1 MPWSNHH
8 GELLNHRTLQPTIKF
23 YFVPYLPPSDG
34 WFTVL
39 HDPAQPT
46 FDIRS
51 NELVCISKLTHSSF
65 GIYFTRVHRWQ
76 HPHRKHW
83 PPQSQAGHTSL
94 GSFPNILC
102 IFSSFPK
109 ILCIFSSFP
118 LCNTIIMYYRKSSL
132 ERALSMPDSSTPR
145 SIKSITWMSIIDPS
159 SYPQT
164 QPHIQV
170 LLKFEWILFKILR
183 ILTTWTAASQA
194 SQARSLSSGETLDT
208 WIFFSGKDIQL

>member
-1 MPWSNHH
+1 MQSRYHCFVDHAMIKPSWRTFKSENPSANHQV
-8 GELLNHRTLQPTIKF
+8 LFCP
-23 YFVPYLPPSDG
+23 LPASLRWLVHCSPRSSATYI
-34 WFTVL
+34 W
-39 HDPAQPT
+39 
-46 FDIRS
+46 S

-94 GSFPNILC
+94 G
-102 IFSSFPK
+102 SFPK

>member
-1 MPWSNHH
+1 MNWSALVSSHILVL
-8 GELLNHRTLQPTIKF
+8 EYISS
-23 YFVPYLPPSDG
+23 PPGSIG
-34 WFTVL
+34 GNTPIANTGL
-39 HDPAQPT
+39 H
-46 FDIRS
+46 
-51 NELVCISKLTHSSF
+51 N
-65 GIYFTRVHRWQ
+65 
-76 HPHRKHW
+76 
-83 PPQSQAGHTSL
+83 
-94 GSFPNILC
+94 
-102 IFSSFPK
+102 PK
-109 ILCIFSSFP
+109 QGTQVWVVFQTYNAYFP

-194 SQARSLSSGETLDT
+194 SQARSLSSGEILDT
-208 WIFFSGKDIQL
+208 WIFFSGKDIKYTFINLNGCSCRLQTI

>member
-1 MPWSNHH
+1 
-8 GELLNHRTLQPTIKF
+8 
-23 YFVPYLPPSDG
+23 
-34 WFTVL
+34 
-39 HDPAQPT
+39 
-46 FDIRS
+46 
-51 NELVCISKLTHSSF
+51 
-65 GIYFTRVHRWQ
+65 
-76 HPHRKHW
+76 
-83 PPQSQAGHTSL
+83 
-94 GSFPNILC
+94 
-102 IFSSFPK
+102 
-109 ILCIFSSFP
+109 
-118 LCNTIIMYYRKSSL
+118 MYYRKSSL

-208 WIFFSGKDIQL
+208 WIFFSGKDIQLWVLMAAVAGCKQFRFTQEVKLNQNCCSITQITKIWQRNQMVTCPCSQSSWRNDNCSGT

>member
-1 MPWSNHH
+1 MMQSRYHCFVDHAMIKPSW
-8 GELLNHRTLQPTIKF
+8 RTFKSETPSSFKF

-94 GSFPNILC
+94 GSFPKILC

-118 LCNTIIMYYRKSSL
+118 LCNTIIL
-132 ERALSMPDSSTPR
+132 
-145 SIKSITWMSIIDPS
+145 
-159 SYPQT
+159 
-164 QPHIQV
+164 
-170 LLKFEWILFKILR
+170 
-183 ILTTWTAASQA
+183 
-194 SQARSLSSGETLDT
+194 
-208 WIFFSGKDIQL
+208 